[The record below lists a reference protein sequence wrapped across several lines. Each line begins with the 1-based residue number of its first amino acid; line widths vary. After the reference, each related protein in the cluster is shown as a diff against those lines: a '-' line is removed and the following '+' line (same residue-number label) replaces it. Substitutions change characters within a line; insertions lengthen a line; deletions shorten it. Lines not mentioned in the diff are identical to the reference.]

1 MNNPIAN
8 TQEEIKRLC
17 KTLRLPGVAQEIDE
31 LLSNPENLN
40 LSQLEWM
47 GRALRRED
55 SGRNTRSLDRRLKNA
70 QLRHKDAL
78 VSKIEYKPT
87 RGLDKKV
94 LNSMATCDWIRASQ
108 NCLIVG
114 KAGVGKTWI
123 ASALGNSA
131 CCAGMNVKMVRMP
144 LLLDE
149 IRATELTQTS
159 IPEFINRYAKFNLLI
174 LDDWGLGKLD
184 PRCKGH
190 LVELIEARSGK
201 ASTLVTKVLPVNC
214 WSDYIADATFAD
226 AFMDRFLQ
234 NVIRIEVKGPSM
246 RTGVK

>member
-40 LSQLEWM
+40 LSQLEWT

-201 ASTLVTKVLPVNC
+201 AMKC
-214 WSDYIADATFAD
+214 
-226 AFMDRFLQ
+226 
-234 NVIRIEVKGPSM
+234 
-246 RTGVK
+246 

>member
-159 IPEFINRYAKFNLLI
+159 IPEFI
-174 LDDWGLGKLD
+174 
-184 PRCKGH
+184 
-190 LVELIEARSGK
+190 
-201 ASTLVTKVLPVNC
+201 
-214 WSDYIADATFAD
+214 
-226 AFMDRFLQ
+226 DRKS
-234 NVIRIEVKGPSM
+234 VV
-246 RTGVK
+246 

>member
-1 MNNPIAN
+1 MNNRLAN
-8 TQEEIKRLC
+8 TQEEIKQLC
-17 KTLRLPGVAQEIDE
+17 KTLRLPGVALEIDE

-40 LSQLEWM
+40 LSQLEWL

-55 SGRNTRSLDRRLKNA
+55 NGRNTRNLDRRLKNA

-131 CCAGMNVKMVRMP
+131 CCVGMNARMVRMP

-149 IRATELTQTS
+149 IRATELTQTYF
-159 IPEFINRYAKFNLLI
+159 PEFISRYAKFNLLI
-174 LDDWGLGKLD
+174 LDD
-184 PRCKGH
+184 
-190 LVELIEARSGK
+190 
-201 ASTLVTKVLPVNC
+201 
-214 WSDYIADATFAD
+214 
-226 AFMDRFLQ
+226 
-234 NVIRIEVKGPSM
+234 
-246 RTGVK
+246 